1 MDSSLEGK
9 FVTKNNNVGYRLLKY
24 LASGSFGAVFKGTR
38 MVQGKQRYFAI
49 KLFRNNSN
57 ARQDMKNE
65 VASYQRVSKS
75 PDCYKY
81 VICMYDSFIDNR
93 RGWGVV
99 VLELMNGGDL
109 NHYIWSKYRSG
120 VPAKHLPN
128 IMLELLKGLTWIHS
142 KGMAHRDIKP
152 GNIMREVRSDGSE
165 IFKMADLGGG
175 CMSQS
180 RDTPPP
186 PLCTA
191 GGTPEFTSPEIA
203 RKFAE
208 DNRRGI
214 AYEIDVEEAQKGDVW
229 SLGMVFWE
237 LTFGYKTVVPA
248 PIDNSFV
255 VVDQS
260 DRNAMEN
267 FIATAEKIGMTT
279 TVKTPNYKKDG
290 PVISSLTI
298 NKILK
303 SMLTIDP
310 DQRPSAKT
318 VLDYL
323 ENKMR
328 KVCSYKNQSYS
339 RSTLVDMMRSGTEL
353 GLFMLN
359 NGITPNSSYE
369 DMCISLHNYFI
380 QRVPQA
386 PPRKRVRQ
394 ADQRLRQPPAREP
407 REPTPPRR
415 TQQPPAR
422 EPREPT
428 PPRRTQQPPA
438 RIPKPQPRMRMRQ
451 KPQRVPGYKRRSATR
466 QFFAQEFE
474 TKKSS
479 PKKKTPPK
487 PQPQPHIV
495 PDEEIVQYAQRVVI
509 NNIPHNMCHCTP
521 ENIVSTARLI
531 LSQKESLPRDMIQYM
546 KLKLLAPN
554 FTIQKCIRCLYL
566 AYIELAKAK
575 GLVIPL
581 NPDDLITD
589 EEISENALNSGSC
602 YKPDVPYTCNKGQIT
617 SIVKYIVKDANTS
630 LPRDLST
637 YKAMRSYFT
646 SENEKRCILCLYLS
660 YRDLAIKKGFK
671 DPGTPSEDIKQFQC
685 VINSRGTRGE
695 QLQKLAQSLGVPI
708 GSNDKQTC
716 KNVYSHI
723 LDNMANIQEFNDK
736 VAARDIYLGLKL
748 AAEYD
753 IEHGIHPIKGVK
765 SISGDQLEVIESI
778 LQMVQYRGLANID
791 ANYLVQ
797 ELNSARENI
806 MKMQLQYAM
815 FEGSEAERRV
825 FVARL
830 NKNLAINQR
839 LIFYLTYV
847 ISELGKFPSYR
858 KGGQQKGPPP
868 HIPKDGSVKFQ
879 KADVTK
885 QQCNDFMCKPDINIK
900 SKKDLRAWAKKN
912 HPDKKCAKAQN
923 KQECLDQA
931 NKYFSE
937 NFPMIKGCSEKEF
950 YCE

>member
-1 MDSSLEGK
+1 MDSRLVGK
-9 FVTKNNNVGYRLLKY
+9 IVSKNNNVGYRLVKY

-38 MVQGKQRYFAI
+38 IVQGRQKYFAI
-49 KLFRNNSN
+49 KIFENNSN
-57 ARQDMKNE
+57 ARNDWKNE
-65 VASYQRVSKS
+65 VASYKKVSEF
-75 PDCYKY
+75 PHCYEY
-81 VICMYDSFIDNR
+81 VICMYDSFITHR
-93 RGWGVV
+93 EQWGVV

-109 NHYIWSKYRSG
+109 NKFIWRKYKNG
-120 VPAKHLPN
+120 VPAKDLPN

-142 KGMAHRDIKP
+142 KNMAHRDIKP
-152 GNIMREVRSDGSE
+152 ENIMRDKLSDGSE
-165 IFKMADLGGG
+165 VFKMADLGGS
-175 CMSQS
+175 CMNQS

-191 GGTPEFTSPEIA
+191 GGTPQYTSPEIA
-203 RKFAE
+203 KKFAE

-237 LTFGYKTVVPA
+237 LAFGHRDIVPA

-255 VVDQS
+255 IVDQS
-260 DRNAMEN
+260 DIHSMEN
-267 FIATAEKIGMTT
+267 FIATAEKVGMAS
-279 TVKTPNYKKDG
+279 TVKTPNYNKDG
-290 PVISSLTI
+290 PIISSSTI
-298 NKILK
+298 NKVLK

-328 KVCSYKNQSYS
+328 KVCRYQNQDYS
-339 RSTLVDMMRSGTEL
+339 RPVLVRLMQSRTEL

-359 NGITPNSSYE
+359 QGVTPDSSYE

-380 QRVPQA
+380 QRVPQV
-386 PPRKRVRQ
+386 PPRRKVRQ
-394 ADQRLRQPPAREP
+394 TGQRLRQPAVRQP
-407 REPTPPRR
+407 RQPTPPRR
-415 TQQPPAR
+415 TQQPAVR
-422 EPREPT
+422 QPRQPT
-428 PPRRTQQPPA
+428 PPRRTQQPAA
-438 RIPKPQPRMRMRQ
+438 RIPKHQPRRRTRQ
-451 KPQRVPGYKRRSATR
+451 KPQRVPGYKRHSATR

-479 PKKKTPPK
+479 PKKKTPPR
-487 PQPQPHIV
+487 PQPHVV

-521 ENIVSTARLI
+521 ENIVSAARLI

-581 NPDDLITD
+581 KPDDLITD
-589 EEISENALNSGSC
+589 REISENALISGSC
-602 YKPDVPYTCNKGQIT
+602 YKPNTPYTCNKGQIK
-617 SIVKYIVKDANTS
+617 SIVKYIVKDVNTS

-671 DPGTPSEDIKQFQC
+671 DPGAPSEDIKQFQC
-685 VINSRGTRGE
+685 IINSRGTRGE
-695 QLQKLAQSLGVPI
+695 QLQKLAQSLNVPI
-708 GSNDKQTC
+708 GSDDKQTC
-716 KNVYSHI
+716 KNVYSYI

-753 IEHGIHPIKGVK
+753 IEHGVHPIRGVT
-765 SISGDQLEVIESI
+765 SVSGDQLEIIESI

-839 LIFYLTYV
+839 LLFYLTYV
-847 ISELGKFPSYR
+847 ISELSKFPSYR
-858 KGGQQKGPPP
+858 GGQQKGPPP
-868 HIPKDGSVKFQ
+868 HIPRDESVKFQ
-879 KADVTK
+879 KADITK
-885 QQCNDFMCKPDINIK
+885 QQCNDFMCKPDINIR
-900 SKKDLRAWAKKN
+900 SKKDLRRWTIKN
-912 HPDKKCAKAQN
+912 HPDKKCARAQN

-931 NKYFSE
+931 NKYFGE
-937 NFPMIKGCSEKEF
+937 NFPTIKGCSEKDY